1 MPSGVAWVSW
11 QGWLALATFALQN
24 GLAVLIM
31 RWSKIRQPEPYSS
44 QVAVLMQELAV
55 KLPISLYLYKRE
67 MGGIGQAAMAIATD
81 LRERSTEW
89 LQLAVPALLYT
100 IQNTLLYVGYAN
112 VEAAIGQITYQSK
125 ILWTALFSI
134 LILGK
139 KLTPNQWLALVVLAI
154 GVVAVQGVPES
165 KAGAKRGRL
174 KHGGRGGTAQLGPE
188 QVPIVGVGALI
199 GAAICTAFASV
210 YFEKMLKGAS
220 KPSLWLRNIQLAI
233 YSSAIAAIG
242 LLCSN
247 DEALAQRGWMAGFT
261 VTTWLSVTWQAL
273 GGIIVCQ
280 QSSPLKPPRPPLHRM
295 SRCRKPNKHVHT
307 RATRPCMPRC

>member
-1 MPSGVAWVSW
+1 MAGGVGWVSW
-11 QGWLALATFALQN
+11 QGWLALAVFALQN

-55 KLPISLYLYKRE
+55 KLPISAVLYACE
-67 MGGIGQAAMAIATD
+67 VGGVRQAVVAIATD
-81 LRERSTEW
+81 LRERSNEW

-100 IQNTLLYVGYAN
+100 VQNTLLYVGYAN
-112 VEAAIGQITYQSK
+112 VEAAVGQITYQSK

-139 KLTPNQWLALVVLAI
+139 KLTMNQWLALVVLAL

-165 KAGAKRGRL
+165 KGKRGRHQ
-174 KHGGRGGTAQLGPE
+174 HGGRGAAREHGPE
-188 QVPIVGVGALI
+188 QVPLIGIGALI

-233 YSSAIAAIG
+233 YSSAIAVVG

-247 DEALAQRGWMAGFT
+247 DDALAQRGWMAGFT
-261 VTTWLSVTWQAL
+261 LTTWLSVIWQAL
-273 GGIIVCQ
+273 GGIIVRERGGGVLLLLHL
-280 QSSPLKPPRPPLHRM
+280 PLPSISFHHRLLPCARHVPPYSGP
-295 SRCRKPNKHVHT
+295 
-307 RATRPCMPRC
+307 